1 MTISLL
7 TLSKSEII
15 LVDSIISIDDVNY
28 STNHEIITLDYLS
41 HIQLFNKKIHHK
53 ISDDFIHIEELQKL
67 ESQIRHFV
75 NWYTLSEF
83 STIIL
88 EDGINLGELFYIEFR
103 DMLTSFLKKF
113 LEISKIMTLYP
124 NNTFLVSE
132 SVYEIVSIYTK
143 NVHIIKTKNKNESIY
158 SSIEVPIKIGPK
170 IFTLK
175 LNSVHVSM
183 IQTIFDKGIKNFL
196 LNNKIRTDDEAILLV
211 DFTTLKNEHFLL
223 ASSKFHLNVIKYDRT
238 VPSIWNKKTFDII
251 KNSNCIMENE
261 SNLLNKEIMNR
272 IKLNQQIFETKLNSI
287 LSYDN
292 VLADYFSINKISF
305 WNALKPLFIRL
316 YKRGFFEAAKE
327 IELAKQLFQKYCFS
341 KILIFNEAEMTEQI
355 IIHFAKKQQIPVF
368 QLQHGLY
375 YDSPQMIPE
384 TSFQRIIPKNSDFF
398 ISYGDSFKN
407 YLVNNGIKS
416 NKVKSMGSIF
426 FDKIFDNK
434 ISEYS
439 HSDHILLAADPYAF
453 NRPLDLT
460 VNQQNQYH
468 DTIAKICQVISNQKK
483 HLIIKTHPQKHAM
496 EDVIA
501 KQINPKIQ
509 VFHSGDIQSL
519 IKSSSLVIVTDMS
532 TVILEAQAMK
542 KPVISIPIRDHF
554 GKPEVFNFCP
564 QIKSD
569 ELESWIQLF
578 YKNSDM
584 KNNLIEK
591 GNEFL
596 KLYLANPGNA
606 SSEILHFLETCDV

>member
-7 TLSKSEII
+7 TLSKSKII
-15 LVDSIISIDDVNY
+15 LVDSTISLDDMNY
-28 STNHEIITLDYLS
+28 NTNHEIITFDYFS

-67 ESQIRHFV
+67 ESEIYHFV

-103 DMLTSFLKKF
+103 DILTSFLKKF
-113 LEISKIMTLYP
+113 LEISKIITLYP

-132 SVYEIVSIYTK
+132 SVYEIISLYTR
-143 NVHIIKTKNKNESIY
+143 NVIVIKTKNESIY

-175 LNSVHVSM
+175 LDSKHVSM
-183 IQTIFDKGIKNFL
+183 IQTIFDKSVKNFL
-196 LNNKIRTDDEAILLV
+196 LNKKIRSDYKSILLV
-211 DFTTLKNEHFLL
+211 DFTTLKNENFLL
-223 ASSKFHLNVIKYDRT
+223 ASSKFHLNMIKYDRT

-261 SNLLNKEIMNR
+261 SNLLNKEIITR

-287 LSYDN
+287 LSYENILIDH
-292 VLADYFSINKISF
+292 FSINKMSF
-305 WNALKPLFIRL
+305 WNALKPLFIKL
-316 YKRGFFEAAKE
+316 YKRGFFEAARE
-327 IELAKQLFQKYCFS
+327 IELAKQLFRKYCFS
-341 KILIFNEAEMTEQI
+341 KVLIFNEAEMTEQI

-375 YDSPQMIPE
+375 YDSSQMISE
-384 TSFQRIIPKNSDFF
+384 TSFQRVIPKNSDFF
-398 ISYGDSFKN
+398 ISYGNSFKN
-407 YLVNNGIKS
+407 YLIDNGINS

-426 FDKIFDNK
+426 FDKIFNNK

-439 HSDHILLAADPYAF
+439 HSDYILLAADPYAF

-468 DTIAKICQVISNQKK
+468 DTIKKICQVISNQKK

-509 VFHSGDIQSL
+509 VFHSGDIQPL

-578 YKNSDM
+578 YKNPDM
-584 KNNLIEK
+584 KNNLIGK

-596 KLYLANPGNA
+596 KLYLTNPGSA
-606 SSEILHFLETCDV
+606 SSEILSFLELSDV